1 MILVN
6 IVHFFASPYL
16 MIYNSLGKLNP
27 NLEDVGLTLGIRRGR
42 LIRDVII
49 PQSLQTLVEMFTY
62 FFVNSMI
69 TISAVSFVA
78 TTLTKPLSLMITQF
92 QQQMLLEAS
101 AFVSLLILVVNIIMK
116 TVSYI
121 VRHCISRKGMKRYAH
136 EKTI

>member
-1 MILVN
+1 V
-6 IVHFFASPYL
+6 
-16 MIYNSLGKLNP
+16 
-27 NLEDVGLTLGIRRGR
+27 
-42 LIRDVII
+42 
-49 PQSLQTLVEMFTY
+49 QTLVEMFTY

-121 VRHCISRKGMKRYAH
+121 VRYCISRKGMKRYAH